1 MASYCGR
8 RIINN
13 AIINI
18 APQRW
23 TTNSNIMNK
32 LLICLA
38 LLLTTSL
45 YSHAQRFA
53 YINTEAILDQLPE
66 YQEVKQQLDRTME
79 QWQQDI
85 NKQMAAVEEMDR
97 AYQAEKI
104 LLTEDLQKKREQEIG
119 AKRKEV
125 ADEQSKRFG
134 YEGDFFQ
141 KRQELIKPI
150 QDQIYE
156 AIEKLAS
163 QKGFDFIFDK
173 SAGVNILYADEKFD
187 KTTEVLRLLG
197 VK

>member
-1 MASYCGR
+1 
-8 RIINN
+8 
-13 AIINI
+13 
-18 APQRW
+18 
-23 TTNSNIMNK
+23 MNK
-32 LLICLA
+32 VLICLA
-38 LLLTTSL
+38 LLLSISL

-53 YINTEAILDQLPE
+53 YISTEEILDQLPD
-66 YQEVKQQLDRTME
+66 YQDVKQQLDRTME

-85 NKQMAAVEEMDR
+85 NKKMAAVDEMQR
-97 AYQAEKI
+97 AYEAEKI

-119 AKRKEV
+119 QKRKEV
-125 ADEQSKRFG
+125 ADEQSQRFG
-134 YEGDFFQ
+134 YEGDFYQ

-173 SAGVNILYADEKFD
+173 SAGVNILYADDKYD
-187 KTTEVLRLLG
+187 KTSEVLGLLG